1 MALLVTNFSKGGAA
15 ILGKE
20 IKKVNKICGKR
31 LETILSE
38 KGWKQKEL
46 AEALHMTPPTIND
59 IIKGRANLTRDNA
72 DRVIKLF
79 PEYNLSWLLGI
90 DDPVSLLLGQ
100 DDDYYKYAV
109 KEEDKETLLLKA
121 TFKSVRK
128 EHVTAELKALSNLC
142 KFAGYKTECDGETL
156 FVITSTGNRLSF
168 PIESLREIQEDAKAF
183 LDYRL
188 KKLVEKGR

>member
-1 MALLVTNFSKGGAA
+1 M
-15 ILGKE
+15 GKE
-20 IKKVNKICGKR
+20 IKKVNPICGER
-31 LETILSE
+31 LKTILTE

-59 IIKGRANLTRDNA
+59 IIKGRANLTRDRA
-72 DRVIKLF
+72 EDVIKLF

-109 KEEDKETLLLKA
+109 KEEDKDVLLLKA
-121 TFKSVRK
+121 TFKSERQK
-128 EHVTAELKALSNLC
+128 HITAELKALSNLC
-142 KFAGYKTECDGETL
+142 KFAGYETECDGETL
-156 FVITSTGNRLSF
+156 SIITGDDKKVSF
-168 PIESLREIQEDAKAF
+168 PIESLREIQEDSKAF